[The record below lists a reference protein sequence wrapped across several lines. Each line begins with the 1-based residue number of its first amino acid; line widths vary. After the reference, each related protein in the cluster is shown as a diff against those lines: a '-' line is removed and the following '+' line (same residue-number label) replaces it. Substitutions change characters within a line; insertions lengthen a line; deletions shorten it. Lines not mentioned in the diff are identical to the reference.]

1 MQVIE
6 LDRSRP
12 IWPQV
17 AAIIRERID
26 EGEYPAGER
35 VPSVLALVTEFGV
48 TQVTIRK
55 AIAALRADHYIRTE
69 TGMGSYV
76 LTAKERQDAGQ
87 VLGPIRQPSR
97 ARPRSMA

>member
-1 MQVIE
+1 MIE

-12 IWPQV
+12 LWPQV
-17 AAIIRERID
+17 AAIVRERI
-26 EGEYPAGER
+26 ESGEYPGGER

-55 AIAALRADHYIRTE
+55 AVAALRDDHYIRTE

-76 LTAKERQDAGQ
+76 LTAKERQDAQ
-87 VLGPIRQPSR
+87 R
-97 ARPRSMA
+97 AGGNVR